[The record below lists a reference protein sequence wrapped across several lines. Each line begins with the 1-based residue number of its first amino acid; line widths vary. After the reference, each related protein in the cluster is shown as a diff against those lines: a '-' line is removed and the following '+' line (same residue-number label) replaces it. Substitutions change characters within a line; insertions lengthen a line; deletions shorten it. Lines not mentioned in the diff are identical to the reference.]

1 MNNQTTIEKM
11 KQMRLGGMAE
21 MHYTNINSNIN
32 LEYTIDQYV
41 SMLVDQ
47 EWENRQNRKIKNL
60 INNARFRYP
69 ATVQDVDYSANRQL
83 DKNTF
88 ERLALLEF
96 LRSCENVIIT
106 GATGTGKSYLA
117 QALGNQACLM
127 LMKTLYYNTARLMDH
142 LKLARLEGSYTKLL
156 MKIEKTDLLIL
167 DDFGLS
173 AFDNQSRQALMD
185 IIESKYDRSSI
196 IIGSQI
202 PISGWHEII
211 GEGTIADA
219 ILDRIV
225 HSSHRIQ
232 LKGESLR
239 KNKLKPKKNTD
250 KLM

>member
-1 MNNQTTIEKM
+1 MNNQNTIEKM

-21 MHYTNINSNIN
+21 MHYTNTTNNIN

-41 SMLVDQ
+41 AMLVDQ

-60 INNARFRYP
+60 IKNAKFRYP
-69 ATVQDVDYSANRQL
+69 ATIQDIDYSANRQL

-88 ERLALLEF
+88 ERLALLDF
-96 LRSCENVIIT
+96 VRNHENVIIT

-117 QALGNQACLM
+117 QALGTQSCMM
-127 LMKTLYYNTARLMDH
+127 LFKTLYYNTARLMDH
-142 LKLARLEGSYTKLL
+142 LKLARLEGSYTKHL
-156 MKIEKTDLLIL
+156 MKIEKAELLIL

-173 AFDNQSRQALMD
+173 AFDNQSRQNLMD
-185 IIESKYDRSSI
+185 IIECKYDNSSI

-202 PISGWHEII
+202 PISGWHDII

-239 KNKLKPKKNTD
+239 KNKLNQK
-250 KLM
+250 

>member
-1 MNNQTTIEKM
+1 MNNQNTIEKM
-11 KQMRLGGMAE
+11 KQMRLSGMAE
-21 MHYTNINSNIN
+21 MHYTNINNNIN

-41 SMLVDQ
+41 AMLIDQ

-60 INNARFRYP
+60 INSARFRYS
-69 ATVQDVDYSANRQL
+69 ATIKDIDYSANRQL

-88 ERLALLEF
+88 QRLALLDF
-96 LRSCENVIIT
+96 VRNHENLIIT

-127 LMKTLYYNTARLMDH
+127 LVKTQYYNTARLLDN
-142 LKLARLEGSYTKLL
+142 LKLAMLEGNYTKH
-156 MKIEKTDLLIL
+156 MKKIENAELLIL

-173 AFDNQSRQALMD
+173 AFDNQARQALMD

-196 IIGSQI
+196 IISSQI
-202 PISGWHEII
+202 PISGWHEVI

-239 KNKLKPKKNTD
+239 KNKLISSLKNI
-250 KLM
+250 

>member
-1 MNNQTTIEKM
+1 MNNQNTIEKM

-21 MHYTNINSNIN
+21 MHYTNTNSNIN

-41 SMLVDQ
+41 AMLVDQ

-60 INNARFRYP
+60 VKNARFRYP
-69 ATVQDVDYSANRQL
+69 ATIQDIDYAANRQL

-88 ERLALLEF
+88 ERLALLDF
-96 LRSCENVIIT
+96 VRSHENVIIT

-127 LMKTLYYNTARLMDH
+127 LKKTLYYNTARLMDH
-142 LKLARLEGSYTKLL
+142 LKLARLEGSYTKHLL
-156 MKIEKTDLLIL
+156 KIEKAELLIL

-173 AFDNQSRQALMD
+173 TFDNQSRQALME

-232 LKGESLR
+232 LKGGSLR
-239 KNKLKPKKNTD
+239 KNKLD
-250 KLM
+250 QG

>member
-1 MNNQTTIEKM
+1 MNNQNTIERM
-11 KQMRLGGMAE
+11 KQMRLGGMAG
-21 MHYTNINSNIN
+21 MHYTNTNSNIN

-41 SMLVDQ
+41 AMLVDQ

-60 INNARFRYP
+60 IKNARFRFP
-69 ATVQDVDYSANRQL
+69 ATVQDIDHSANRQL

-88 ERLALLEF
+88 ERLALLDF
-96 LRSCENVIIT
+96 VRSRENVIIT

-127 LMKTLYYNTARLMDH
+127 LFKTLYYNTARLMDH
-142 LKLARLEGSYTKLL
+142 LKLARLEGSYTKHL
-156 MKIEKTDLLIL
+156 MKIEKTELLIL

-185 IIESKYDRSSI
+185 IIESKHDRSSI

-239 KNKLKPKKNTD
+239 KNKLD
-250 KLM
+250 QG

>member
-11 KQMRLGGMAE
+11 KHMRLGGMAQ

-32 LEYTIDQYV
+32 LDYTIDQYV
-41 SMLVDQ
+41 GMLVDQ
-47 EWENRQNRKIKNL
+47 EWENRENNKMKKLIKS
-60 INNARFRYP
+60 ARFRYP
-69 ATVQDVDYSANRQL
+69 ATIVDVDYTANRQL

-88 ERLALLEF
+88 QRLALLDF
-96 LRSCENVIIT
+96 VRNHENLIIT

-117 QALGNQACLM
+117 QALGHQACM
-127 LMKTLYYNTARLMDH
+127 MSMKTLYYNTARLIDH
-142 LKLARLEGSYTKLL
+142 LKIARLEGSYTKSL
-156 MKIEKTDLLIL
+156 MFIEKADLLIL

-185 IIESKYDRSSI
+185 IIESKYDHSSI
-196 IIGSQI
+196 IVSSQI
-202 PISGWHEII
+202 PVASWHELI

-239 KNKLKPKKNTD
+239 KNKLK
-250 KLM
+250 

>member
-1 MNNQTTIEKM
+1 MNNQNTIEKM

-21 MHYTNINSNIN
+21 MHYTNTTNNIN

-41 SMLVDQ
+41 AMLVDQ

-60 INNARFRYP
+60 IKNAKFRYP
-69 ATVQDVDYSANRQL
+69 ATIKDIDYSANRQL

-88 ERLALLEF
+88 ERLALLDF
-96 LRSCENVIIT
+96 VRNHENVIIT

-117 QALGNQACLM
+117 QALGNHACIM
-127 LMKTLYYNTARLMDH
+127 LKRTLYYNTARLMDH
-142 LKLARLEGSYTKLL
+142 LQLARLEGSYTKHL
-156 MKIEKTDLLIL
+156 MKIEKAELLIL

-173 AFDNQSRQALMD
+173 AFDNQSRQNLMD
-185 IIESKYDRSSI
+185 IIECKYDHSSI

-202 PISGWHEII
+202 PISGWHDII

-239 KNKLKPKKNTD
+239 KNKLKGK
-250 KLM
+250 